1 MKIYS
6 TLDRKIVEIEPI
18 KEGEIKMYNCGP
30 TVYSRM
36 QIGNLRAYVNWDVFD
51 RGLRYLGFKV
61 NRIMN
66 LTDVGHMTS
75 DEDFGEDK
83 VEKMALE
90 EGIKPLDIADKYI
103 KLVLEDFS
111 ALNILAP
118 NGEKIDVNW
127 DVKGKSLE
135 EKGFTRATEYV
146 GEMVE
151 MNQKMVENGYT
162 YETDQ
167 ALYFDVTR
175 IPDYTI
181 FTGQSLD
188 EKSSGDREEVV
199 VDPHKKHP
207 ADFVLWMKRVGK
219 YKNHIMHWPSP
230 WGDGFP
236 GWHIE
241 CSAMST
247 AKLGEYFDIHT
258 GGIDHLAMHHPNE
271 RAQNIGAFGHPVVKY
286 WLHNEWLVNADGGK
300 LSKSTGGLTLP
311 ELMEKEKK
319 YSPMDLRYW
328 FIATGY
334 RVQMKLSEEAL
345 DGARNARQSIVDRY
359 HNLFIDYEDLN
370 RGEILD
376 EYKGEFKKALE
387 NNLNMSEALAV
398 LNRLLKS
405 KETVEDIYKTVEDF
419 DRVLGLDLFDSPSS
433 ITDKRKI
440 FEREEVVQDLLIQR
454 AKAREQKNFKESD
467 RLRDEILNMGYE
479 VLDTPEGQKLK
490 NK

>member
-36 QIGNLRAYVNWDVFD
+36 QIGNLRAYVNWDVFH
-51 RGLRYLGFKV
+51 RALEYLGFKV
-61 NRIMN
+61 DRIMN

-83 VEKMALE
+83 IEKMALE
-90 EGIKPLDIADKYI
+90 EGIGPLDIADKYI

-111 ALNILAP
+111 ILNILAP
-118 NGEKIDVNW
+118 NGEKIDINW

-146 GEMVE
+146 EEMIA
-151 MNQKMVENGYT
+151 MNSKMVKNGYT

-167 ALYFDVTR
+167 ALYFDITK

-188 EKSSGDREEVV
+188 EKSLGNREEVV

-207 ADFVLWMKRVGK
+207 ADFVLWMKRAGK
-219 YKNHIMHWPSP
+219 YKNHIMHWSSP

-258 GGIDHLAMHHPNE
+258 GGIDHLAIHHPNE
-271 RAQNIGAFGHPVVKY
+271 RAQNIGALGHPAVKY
-286 WLHNEWLVNADGGK
+286 WIHNEWLVNADGGK
-300 LSKSTGGLTLP
+300 LSKSKGGITLP
-311 ELMEKEKK
+311 ELVERG
-319 YSPMDLRYW
+319 YDPLDFRYW
-328 FIATGY
+328 VLSSGY
-334 RVQMKLSEEAL
+334 RVQMKVSDEAL

-359 HNLFIDYEDLN
+359 HNLFIDYEDSN
-370 RGEILD
+370 GGKILD

-419 DRVLGLDLFDSPSS
+419 DRVLGLDLFDSPSRVT
-433 ITDKRKI
+433 IKRLE
-440 FEREEVVQDLLIQR
+440 FEDTQAAVF
-454 AKAREQKNFKESD
+454 AKARNKAREEKDYEKADEMKRYIEQYGF
-467 RLRDEILNMGYE
+467 RVI
-479 VLDTPEGQKLK
+479 DTPKGTEYERIEE
-490 NK
+490 